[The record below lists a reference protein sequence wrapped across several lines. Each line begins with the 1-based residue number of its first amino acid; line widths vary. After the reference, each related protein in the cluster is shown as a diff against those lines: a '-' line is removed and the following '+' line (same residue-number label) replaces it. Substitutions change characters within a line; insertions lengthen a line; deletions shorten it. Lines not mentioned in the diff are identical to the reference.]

1 MLYVALVMWPEGEK
15 VVSDASWQSPADV
28 CRAFGIEG
36 HGQIKAARPDCQ
48 PYLFWRGPWAGK
60 AVRIMPLLTLADVL
74 SATQPSTTHDE
85 AWAHGGA
92 TAARSSAEAVAK
104 LGPYPNG
111 EVGHEELAADR
122 RSGPPYYSGCF
133 GPDPQPQARVPGS
146 DDRWVHGGE

>member
-111 EVGHEELAADR
+111 EVGHE
-122 RSGPPYYSGCF
+122 
-133 GPDPQPQARVPGS
+133 
-146 DDRWVHGGE
+146 